1 MEEGGSWETFDSM
14 SAVKK
19 WSTDKVSWA
28 TEKKGPRSCKWM
40 LILSVMMTDTMRKK
54 NFLKMGTKKDI
65 CFLLIPNKIKKNF

>member
-1 MEEGGSWETFDSM
+1 MKEGGSWETFDSM

-54 NFLKMGTKKDI
+54 IFSENGDKERYLFSSDSE
-65 CFLLIPNKIKKNF
+65 